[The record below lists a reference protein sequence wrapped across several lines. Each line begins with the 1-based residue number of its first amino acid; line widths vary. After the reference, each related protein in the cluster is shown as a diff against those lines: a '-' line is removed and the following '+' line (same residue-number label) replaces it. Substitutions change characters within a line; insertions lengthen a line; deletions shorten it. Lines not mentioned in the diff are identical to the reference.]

1 MLQPGR
7 LNPPNM
13 SNRRSLRD
21 FYRRLEAL
29 RAKDIRRT
37 RGARTAYCRE
47 RLLELELCKPLAT
60 AEDLLHITADMAVV
74 RMYLAGECLFPDGFR
89 AEAVEQ
95 GETALREALASGND
109 VIVYECLGSLGS
121 WYMTAGNEELAV
133 SCFQRAITYAHDPAD
148 TTKLKYREALTWL
161 GIVWGRSEQTLQL
174 ARMTAQWRR
183 AIDPYDLDPWRDE
196 YLWLVHFRRFDEIN
210 AILEG
215 PEPDFPVEGAKRTAA
230 LLALGRYEDALD
242 AARAGRSLAL
252 KQGEL
257 EWSRAFD
264 LLLAP
269 DRPALQGR

>member
-1 MLQPGR
+1 
-7 LNPPNM
+7 M
-13 SNRRSLRD
+13 SNRRTLRD

-29 RAKDIRRT
+29 RAKDIRHT
-37 RGARTAYCRE
+37 RGARTAICRE
-47 RLLELELCKPLAT
+47 RLMELEARKPLT
-60 AEDLLHITADMAVV
+60 LAEDLPHISADMAIV
-74 RMYLAGECLFPDGFR
+74 RMYLAGECLFPEGLR

-95 GETALREALASGND
+95 GETALREALASGNN
-109 VIVYECLGSLGS
+109 VIVYECLASLGS

-133 SCFQRAITYAHDPAD
+133 SCFQRAITYAYDPVDAA
-148 TTKLKYREALTWL
+148 KVKYREALTWL

-196 YLWLVHFRRFDEIN
+196 YLWLVQFRRFDEIN
-210 AILEG
+210 AVVDGLD
-215 PEPDFPVEGAKRTAA
+215 PDLPVEAARRTAA
-230 LLALGRYEDALD
+230 LLALGRYDDALD
-242 AARAGRSLAL
+242 AARTGRSIAL

-264 LLLAP
+264 VLLSP